1 GVQMIYLRNAE
12 TVNAATAEFPG
23 FIITNNMTTIGQINS
38 APGRPGADR
47 RVRQAMAY
55 AIDTDIVNERARGG
69 QEVMG
74 TDLFQPWSQWHGDT
88 AGITPDPA
96 KAKQLLD
103 QAMADGFDGKVTYV
117 GINDPDAQQVALAVQ
132 AQLNAVGFDA
142 SIEYAGSVPDMVR
155 RLYADR
161 NFDIALGGYN

>member
-1 GVQMIYLRNAE
+1 SQQGDKFTPIGAGPFSVVHLRTQQELELKARPDYWGGEPPLDGLKFVAIAGEQPKIEALRTGGVQMIYLRNAE

-74 TDLFQPWSQWHGDT
+74 TDLFQPWSQWH
-88 AGITPDPA
+88 
-96 KAKQLLD
+96 
-103 QAMADGFDGKVTYV
+103 
-117 GINDPDAQQVALAVQ
+117 
-132 AQLNAVGFDA
+132 
-142 SIEYAGSVPDMVR
+142 
-155 RLYADR
+155 
-161 NFDIALGGYN
+161 